1 MTNFVEAGKAAESL
15 TDDGLKQAA
24 NFGHPMVPPIV
35 ALTEITRRKE
45 MRERYQKARNKMPD
59 ATIKD
64 QILGASPLDGGVM
77 SNVPQ
82 AQMAARPPM
91 PRAPV
96 GGAGPSWTRRCRR
109 SFGVSSR
116 RSRSRRPWRRRG

>member
-45 MRERYQKARNKMPD
+45 MRERYQKARNKMLQLLHHIVRVEPMK
-59 ATIKD
+59 IVG
-64 QILGASPLDGGVM
+64 QILRLI
-77 SNVPQ
+77 
-82 AQMAARPPM
+82 
-91 PRAPV
+91 
-96 GGAGPSWTRRCRR
+96 
-109 SFGVSSR
+109 
-116 RSRSRRPWRRRG
+116 